1 MQCILPRSE
10 FELYYAGEAVL
21 PQQPQSIQCPH
32 CKQLGFTV
40 ASLLEHVTSDHLDT
54 AVEVLCP
61 VCAASPGSE
70 PNFVAEDF
78 ASHLT
83 LEHSSQTARRRR
95 IPAGYPLGGPRSLRT
110 LNSSSSASTSSA
122 VAAGSSG
129 IRTLA
134 VSTRESL
141 DLLTELQRQLS
152 DDIRQGSVVPQD
164 AQVQQLQQLQV
175 QMERL
180 ESINRQLDPARR
192 RRLVVSLGN
201 SSAAMA
207 TPRGLSAAPSEATL
221 EDFFSGLNNPS
232 NPGTSRS
239 VPTEPTRNNLAEVRA
254 QVAVPAAEPS
264 KFLLAKYLNI
274 PRDESIKAQ
283 VERAERFVSHLFDL
297 FNNLLYNLISFQDL
311 NSCRKYCWLPL

>member
-21 PQQPQSIQCPH
+21 PQNPQSFTCPH

-40 ASLLEHVTSDHLDT
+40 ASLLEHVTADHLDT

-95 IPAGYPLGGPRSLRT
+95 IPAGYALGGPRSLRT
-110 LNSSSSASTSSA
+110 LNSSSAAPTSST
-122 VAAGSSG
+122 VAGSSG

-141 DLLTELQRQLS
+141 DLLSELQRQLS

-201 SSAAMA
+201 SNAAMA
-207 TPRGLSAAPSEATL
+207 TPRGGLSAAPSEATL

-232 NPGTSRS
+232 NPGLSRN
-239 VPTEPTRNNLAEVRA
+239 VPAEPARNNLAEVRA

-264 KFLLAKYLNI
+264 KFLLAKYLNV
-274 PRDESIKAQ
+274 PRDESIEAQ
-283 VERAERFVSHLFDL
+283 VERAERYSYLII
-297 FNNLLYNLISFQDL
+297 LLLHFKKLYIHP
-311 NSCRKYCWLPL
+311 YC

>member
-10 FELYYAGEAVL
+10 FELYYGGEAVL
-21 PQQPQSIQCPH
+21 PQQPQSFTCPH

-40 ASLLEHVTSDHLDT
+40 VSLLEHVTAEHIDT

-95 IPAGYPLGGPRSLRT
+95 IPAGYTLGGPRSLRT
-110 LNSSSSASTSSA
+110 LNSSSSTTAP
-122 VAAGSSG
+122 GSNSG

-141 DLLTELQRQLS
+141 DLLTQLQRQLS

-201 SSAAMA
+201 SNAALA
-207 TPRGLSAAPSEATL
+207 TPRGLNAAPSEATL

-232 NPGTSRS
+232 NPGATRS
-239 VPTEPTRNNLAEVRA
+239 VPAEPPRNNLAEVRA
-254 QVAVPAAEPS
+254 QVAVPAPEPS
-264 KFLLAKYLNI
+264 KFLLARYLNT
-274 PRDESIKAQ
+274 PRDESVQAQ
-283 VERAERFVSHLFDL
+283 VERAER
-297 FNNLLYNLISFQDL
+297 
-311 NSCRKYCWLPL
+311 